1 MTGNTGFARTSDA
14 STSPDESAAGTEAA
28 QDYTDSVVPLSE
40 RRSNFRMFL
49 TFLSLQATFGAAYVG
64 YTARFEGL
72 SFTQL
77 IIAMAI
83 ATVAMSLYCVGSANA
98 GAAAGQ
104 TTSVMTRGIFG
115 RLGSRL
121 VSVLLVINGMG
132 FYVFTVLFVMSLLG
146 GLFTVPAVKAVTVG
160 LAFVM
165 ITNTYFGF
173 NGVQRFAQY
182 VAVPVVMIWG
192 FYATIRGLA
201 TVSGSQLHSQLH
213 VSAPSSILFV
223 TGAMV
228 GLSTWGNEA
237 DVFRYAKTR
246 PQWNLPTIIVSYAV
260 GAFMF
265 PIMGYVVA
273 VLANQA
279 DFGASIKYFV
289 NFSLFGLVA
298 LGFIFFIVNQTA
310 VNDGNLYI
318 AVNGVQNLTSE
329 LPRWRRKYTV
339 LVLGAIASGL
349 TLILPSLQQTF
360 NIVTGIGA
368 VTVPTAST
376 VMAMDLFVLPRL
388 FGLRRPIDRVAH
400 WKDAAAA
407 NWPGVVAV
415 VAGTVVGTVTGGLIP
430 GTAGFQKTYIGFPA
444 LQAWLTGAVVY
455 LVGVALVHKRVNATT
470 LLGFPRFAPEPAEAS
485 DDGHEA
491 APDPLPE
498 LS

>member
-1 MTGNTGFARTSDA
+1 MTGNTGFAQSSDA
-14 STSPDESAAGTEAA
+14 SAAPDQGAAVTEAA
-28 QDYTDSVVPLSE
+28 QDYTDSVVPASE

-49 TFLSLQATFGAAYVG
+49 TFLSMQATFGAAYVG

-83 ATVAMSLYCVGSANA
+83 ATVAMSLYCIGSANA
-98 GAAAGQ
+98 GAAVGQ
-104 TTSVMTRGIFG
+104 TTSLMTRSVFG

-121 VSVLLVINGMG
+121 VSVLLLINGMG
-132 FYVFTVLFVMSLLG
+132 FYIFTVLFVMSLLG
-146 GLFTVPAVKAVTVG
+146 GLFTVPAVQAVTVG
-160 LAFVM
+160 IAFVM

-173 NGVQRFAQY
+173 DGVQRFAQY
-182 VAVPVVMIWG
+182 VAVPIVMIWG
-192 FYATIRGLA
+192 LYATIRGLV

-213 VSAPSSILFV
+213 VASPSSILFV

-260 GAFMF
+260 GSFMF

-279 DFGASIKYFV
+279 DFGPSIKYFV
-289 NFSLFGLVA
+289 NFSLFGMVA
-298 LGFIFFIVNQTA
+298 LGFIFFIVNQAA

-339 LVLGAIASGL
+339 LLLGAIAAGL

-376 VMAMDLFVLPRL
+376 VMAMDVFVLPRV
-388 FGLRRPIDRVAH
+388 FGLRRPMDRVAH
-400 WKDAAAA
+400 WKHTARA

-415 VAGTVVGTVTGGLIP
+415 VAGTVVGTATGGLIP
-430 GTAGFQKTYIGFPA
+430 GTSGFQHTYIGFPA

-455 LVGVALVHKRVNATT
+455 FIGVALVHKRANATE
-470 LLGFPRFAPEPAEAS
+470 LLGFPQFEPETAEAPV
-485 DDGHEA
+485 DGDEV
-491 APDPLPE
+491 APVPVPE

>member
-1 MTGNTGFARTSDA
+1 MAADA
-14 STSPDESAAGTEAA
+14 GH
-28 QDYTDSVVPLSE
+28 DYTDSVVPLAE

-49 TFLSLQATFGAAYVG
+49 TFLSMQATFGAVYVG

-77 IIAMAI
+77 MIAMAI
-83 ATVAMSLYCVGSANA
+83 ATVAMSLYCLGSANA

-132 FYVFTVLFVMSLLG
+132 FYIFTVLFVMSLLG

-173 NGVQRFAQY
+173 DGVQRFAQY

-192 FYATIRGLA
+192 LYATIRGLA
-201 TVSGSQLHSQLH
+201 TVSSTDLHSQLH
-213 VSAPSSILFV
+213 VSGPSSILFV

-260 GAFMF
+260 GSFMF

-279 DFGASIKYFV
+279 DFGPSIKYFV

-298 LGFIFFIVNQTA
+298 LGFIFFIVNQAA

-329 LPRWRRKYTV
+329 LPRWHRKYTV
-339 LVLGAIASGL
+339 LVLGAIAAGL

-376 VMAMDLFVLPRL
+376 VMAIDIFLLPRL
-388 FGLRRPIDRVAH
+388 FGLRRPMDRVTH

-407 NWPGVVAV
+407 NWPGVAAV
-415 VAGTVVGTVTGGLIP
+415 IAGTVVGTITAGLIP
-430 GTAGFQKTYIGFPA
+430 GTDGFQKTYIGFPA

-455 LVGVALVHKRVNATT
+455 VIGVALVHTRSNATA
-470 LLGFPRFAPEPAEAS
+470 LLGFPRFAPEPAEAPE
-485 DDGHEA
+485 GGNVA
-491 APDPLPE
+491 AAELAPE